1 MLFPRE
7 SETRDIRSLDGI
19 WRFTRDANDPVTP
32 LDNAM
37 DMPVPAS
44 YNDMTQDPALRD
56 HLGDVWYER
65 TCVVPETWTGKTVL
79 LRFGAVAHHATV
91 YLDGAEM
98 VSHKGGY
105 LPFEADV
112 TDRVKPGGKTRVTVK
127 VNNVLD
133 WTSLPP
139 GEITEFADPWY
150 PEGHRVLTYHFDF
163 FNYAGIHRPV
173 RLVAVPATRITDI
186 TAVPDLV
193 DGGGRIDYRI
203 TGGEGT
209 DVEVRLLDAD
219 GGVVAQAGGAQG
231 RITVDDPVVWEPG
244 NPYLYTLEAS
254 LHADGRLLDRYGLP
268 VGIRTVRVE
277 GTKFLLN
284 GTPVYFRGFGR
295 HEDVDVKGKG
305 LDLAYLVKDFNLMD
319 WIGAN
324 SFRTSHYPY
333 SEELMDYADRRGYLV
348 IDEVPAVGMNVW
360 GGNQAMFCEER
371 IGGAALENHKRV
383 LGELIERDKNH
394 PCVVMWSIA
403 NEAAT
408 YEEASEPYFKELFE
422 LTRHHDPANRPVTI
436 VESSGWDATKVSK
449 YADVVCINR
458 YYGWYMD
465 PGQFA
470 PMETRLRDE
479 LANWLR
485 SHGKPLII
493 TEYGAD
499 TIAGMH
505 VDPPAMFSEE
515 FQERMLATYHRVFD
529 EFDFVIGEHI
539 WNFADFQTKQ
549 GVNRIMGN
557 KKGIFTRQRQP
568 KGAAHHVRERW
579 CGAHPKWR

>member
-7 SETRDIRSLDGI
+7 SETRDIRTLDGI
-19 WRFTRDANDPVTP
+19 WRFSRDAIDPATP
-32 LDNAM
+32 LDNAI
-37 DMPVPAS
+37 DMPVPSS
-44 YNDMTQDPALRD
+44 YNDITQNLSLRD

-65 TCVVPETWTGKTVL
+65 TLYVPDSWNDKTVL
-79 LRFGAVAHHATV
+79 LRFGAVAHRAVV
-91 YLDGAEM
+91 YLDGAEV

-105 LPFEADV
+105 LPFETDV
-112 TDRVKPGGKTRVTVK
+112 TDRVRAGSSVRLTVK
-127 VNNVLD
+127 VNNTLD
-133 WTSLPP
+133 WTTLPP
-139 GEITEFADPWY
+139 GEITDFPDPWY
-150 PEGHRVLTYHFDF
+150 PKGHRVLTYHFDF

-173 RLVAVPATRITDI
+173 LLVAVPKTHITGI

-193 DGGGRIDYRI
+193 DGDGCIDYRI
-203 TGGEGT
+203 AGGDT
-209 DVEVRLLDAD
+209 ADVRVRLLDVN
-219 GGVVAQAGGAQG
+219 GGAVTQAQGAQG
-231 RITVDDPVVWEPG
+231 QLRVKDPELWEPG

-254 LHADGRLLDRYGLP
+254 LRANGETLDVYRLP

-277 GTKFLLN
+277 GTQFLLN
-284 GTPVYFRGFGR
+284 GKPVYFKGFGR

-348 IDEVPAVGMNVW
+348 IDEVPAVGMNAW
-360 GGNQAMFCEER
+360 NRNYPIFCEER
-371 IGGAALENHKRV
+371 IGSAALENHKRV

-408 YEEASEPYFKELFE
+408 YEDASEPYFKELFDY
-422 LTRHHDPANRPVTI
+422 TRHVDPAKRPVTI
-436 VESSGWDATKVSK
+436 VESTGWDDTKVST

-465 PGQFA
+465 PGQFG

-485 SHGKPLII
+485 SHGKPLIVS
-493 TEYGAD
+493 EYGAD
-499 TIAGMH
+499 TIPGMH

-515 FQERMLATYHRVFD
+515 FQEQLLATYHRVFD

-549 GVNRIMGN
+549 GTTRIMGN
-557 KKGIFTRQRQP
+557 KKGVFTRQRQP
-568 KGAAHHVRERW
+568 KAAARHVRERW
-579 CGAHPKWR
+579 RGAHPKWA